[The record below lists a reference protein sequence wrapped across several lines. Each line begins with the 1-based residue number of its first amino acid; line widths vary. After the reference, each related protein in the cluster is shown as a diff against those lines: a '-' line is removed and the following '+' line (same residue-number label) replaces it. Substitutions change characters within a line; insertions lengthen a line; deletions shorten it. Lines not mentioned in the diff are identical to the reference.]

1 VAAEEASVEAEEAE
15 EEASVEAEAAE
26 EAVAEAVEEV
36 DSTHVLLSV
45 LYYCQFI
52 NKITKKLITLVVYV
66 HTSNLAILSLPD
78 WLSFSGDFELRALNT
93 ARSLRE

>member
-15 EEASVEAEAAE
+15 EEASVGAEAAEEEASVGAEAAE

-52 NKITKKLITLVVYV
+52 NKITKKLITL
-66 HTSNLAILSLPD
+66 SSINRRE
-78 WLSFSGDFELRALNT
+78 DFIT
-93 ARSLRE
+93 D

>member
-1 VAAEEASVEAEEAE
+1 MAAEEDSVG
-15 EEASVEAEAAE
+15 AEAAE

-52 NKITKKLITLVVYV
+52 NKITKKIITL
-66 HTSNLAILSLPD
+66 SSINRRE
-78 WLSFSGDFELRALNT
+78 DFIT
-93 ARSLRE
+93 D